1 MLVNTKKIVSMSEA
15 NQNFSKIAKMVDED
29 KSVVIMKNNK
39 PKYVVLDFEEFTKEA
54 VSEEQTLDRIA
65 DKILEE
71 NIEAFK
77 ELADR

>member
-15 NQNFSKIAKMVDED
+15 NQNFSKVAKMVDED